1 MKPVLSFALVFAF
14 AATGVAVG
22 QDMTFDWRPANSEA
36 VRLDPGYYHAGHVYR
51 PGGSGGNMHVD
62 IESEKPVTVALVEES
77 QWNYAAQHPERIR
90 EVSFMCRQE
99 HV

>member
-1 MKPVLSFALVFAF
+1 MKAILPFALAF
-14 AATGVAVG
+14 LCTVSGTASA

-90 EVSFMCRQE
+90 EVNFMCRQE
-99 HV
+99 